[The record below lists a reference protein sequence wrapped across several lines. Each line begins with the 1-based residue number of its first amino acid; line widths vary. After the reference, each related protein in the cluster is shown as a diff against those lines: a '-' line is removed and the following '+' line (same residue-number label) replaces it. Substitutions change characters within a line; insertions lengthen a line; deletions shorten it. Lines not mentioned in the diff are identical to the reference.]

1 MSSEKQNIP
10 PGQSESLH
18 VGAVSQVKSN
28 SLRLVAHFFW
38 AIVVVVLFTSSVS
51 LDVNMIV
58 GAVVAYEF
66 DGISED
72 SVDSCESLQ
81 RIFLK
86 QNVPSPHMESPSL
99 HVCNVNE
106 HDDSTSDRLVAQ

>member
-28 SLRLVAHFFW
+28 SLRLDAHFFW
-38 AIVVVVLFTSSVS
+38 AVVVVVFTSSVS

-58 GAVVAYEF
+58 GAVVAY